1 MHLLYLDDSGS
12 ISDDGEDYFILA
24 GLAVHERIPHRYEKA
39 TNDLITPI
47 WCGNPRSIEF
57 RGSDIFS
64 GRKHWRG
71 VEKDVRMYA
80 YEQLLNVLE
89 RFDPEQA
96 RLFGAA
102 IHKAAPLP
110 RNPMEYAFEQL
121 CSRFDQFL
129 GRLHRSGDSQQGLI
143 ILDDSAYETPLQNL
157 TTNFRN
163 EGHSWGRLR
172 NIAEVP
178 LFVDSKAT
186 RLIQFADLVAYA
198 LRRYY
203 ELNDSRYFDL
213 ISHRF
218 DTDGEKVH
226 GLMHHVPPNHS
237 CDCPSCLRRA
247 G

>member
-1 MHLLYLDDSGS
+1 MSAYLIGTNKRWM
-12 ISDDGEDYFILA
+12 ISQ
-24 GLAVHERIPHRYEKA
+24 
-39 TNDLITPI
+39 
-47 WCGNPRSIEF
+47 RSFGTVIRVPSSSEVTKF
-57 RGSDIFS
+57 FS

-71 VEKDVRMYA
+71 VQKNVRVRT
-80 YEQLLNVLE
+80 YEQTLDVLE
-89 RFDPEQA
+89 KFDFKQA

-102 IHKAAPLP
+102 IHKAAPSM

-129 GRLHRSGDSQQGLI
+129 GRLNRSGDPQQGLI

-203 ELNDSRYFDL
+203 ERNDPRYFNL
-213 ISHRF
+213 ICHRF